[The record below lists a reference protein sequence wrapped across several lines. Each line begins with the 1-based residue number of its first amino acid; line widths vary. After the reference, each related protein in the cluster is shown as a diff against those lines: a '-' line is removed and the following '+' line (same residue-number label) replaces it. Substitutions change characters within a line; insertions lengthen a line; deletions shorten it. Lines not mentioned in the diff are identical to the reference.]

1 MKKKITDRTGWKTH
15 MQMNKN
21 RIYKTALKFKNQR
34 TNKSGIFKIS
44 NLNKQY
50 CVKLGE
56 KNKHSPRILVS
67 LPQCL
72 VRWTSTVL
80 LSIRYRKINVQPWSS
95 GKLQTRNCVSSFTS
109 SGSAQWCNNTILNLT
124 YTENTQLFGG
134 KNRNIRH
141 LQLNIPVFN

>member
-72 VRWTSTVL
+72 VR
-80 LSIRYRKINVQPWSS
+80 
-95 GKLQTRNCVSSFTS
+95 
-109 SGSAQWCNNTILNLT
+109 
-124 YTENTQLFGG
+124 
-134 KNRNIRH
+134 
-141 LQLNIPVFN
+141 